1 MGKASPLPPSMGESM
16 RPIEGSG
23 LQHESALVLLRPR
36 PWAPEDQVVI
46 TVDLHEEPCDT
57 KAELDDKA
65 PLPDALHGMY
75 YLG

>member
-1 MGKASPLPPSMGESM
+1 MGESM

-23 LQHESALVLLRPR
+23 LQHEFSLALLSPR

-57 KAELDDKA
+57 SADLDDKA
-65 PLPDALHGMY
+65 RMPDALHGMY